1 MAKLGEYYYQIRF
14 NHFNVYVYTSV
25 SENGAAIGTKVAE
38 FGDRE
43 EARRFVWEKNGWGIP
58 KSPLTRKF

>member
-25 SENGAAIGTKVAE
+25 SENGAIGTKVAE

-43 EARRFVWEKNGWGIP
+43 EARRFVWEKNGWGVP
-58 KSPLTRKF
+58 KSPLSKKY